1 MAIYYSPGRI
11 GGQVDLREKPPGVV
25 TIYGEESHSIF
36 GIKSEVADI
45 DGNGTND
52 LIVGAFYADGPGRE
66 DAGKL
71 YFFTSELLV
80 EIRATTGVL
89 DLAEPWPPGVG
100 VVIGPDASTR
110 LGVWMAAGDVN
121 GDGVVDVVVGADQA
135 SGFGADAPSF
145 EAGRVYVLYGP
156 LAPGEAIDLRNTT
169 EGMNLVATGLNL
181 QKGDE
186 VLTTN
191 HEHGGGMVCWQYL
204 AKHHGV
210 KMRYIQMP
218 NPVKNKADILVRIE
232 RHINKRTRVCS
243 FSHIDTIT
251 GLQMPLAEIA
261 EMTRPKGIIFV
272 CDGAQAPGMLD
283 VDVKALGV
291 DAYASSS
298 HKWMLAP
305 KGTGLLYIRK
315 EVQDRVHPIML
326 YSGYGVYS
334 GSSGT
339 RNVPQILGH
348 GIAMDFHNA
357 IGRPRIEARCR
368 HLSRLVRDRLRDI
381 PALTLLTPE
390 HEELSS
396 GVVTFA
402 LDPARGD
409 RSEIVK
415 RFWIE
420 HNMVLKPAQGT
431 YAYVPEEHVKG
442 PHAHYN
448 PIRISTHIFNSE
460 DEVVKMAGLM
470 KKMLA

>member
-1 MAIYYSPGRI
+1 MERRTFVKSLASTVAATQILPGVTEALEQQVTRLRKDMSTAVDDAKLWRRVRQEFTLNPGLVHFNCGSVGATPRLVVDAMANFTRELEADPYHNEW
-11 GGQVDLREKPPGVV
+11 GGLGAGQEAVREKAAEFIGA
-25 TIYGEESHSIF
+25 SF
-36 GIKSEVADI
+36 DEVAL
-45 DGNGTND
+45 T
-52 LIVGAFYADGPGRE
+52 
-66 DAGKL
+66 
-71 YFFTSELLV
+71 
-80 EIRATTGVL
+80 
-89 DLAEPWPPGVG
+89 
-100 VVIGPDASTR
+100 
-110 LGVWMAAGDVN
+110 
-121 GDGVVDVVVGADQA
+121 
-135 SGFGADAPSF
+135 
-145 EAGRVYVLYGP
+145 
-156 LAPGEAIDLRNTT
+156 RNTT

-210 KMRYIQMP
+210 KMRYVQMP
-218 NPVKNKADILVRIE
+218 NPVKNKADILARIE
-232 RHINKRTRVCS
+232 RQINKRTRVCS

-272 CDGAQAPGMLD
+272 CDGAQAPGMLN

-291 DAYASSS
+291 DTYASSS

-315 EVQDRVHPIML
+315 EIQDRVHPIML

-348 GIAMDFHNA
+348 GMAMDFHNA

-368 HLSRLVRDRLRDI
+368 HLSRLVRDSLRDI

-409 RSEIVK
+409 RGEIVK
-415 RFWIE
+415 RFWNE
-420 HNMVLKPAQGT
+420 HNMILKPAQGT

-460 DEVVKMAGLM
+460 DEVEKMAGLM